1 MQHYCSTGKE
11 LVCTI
16 YYTSKELGAHP
27 HNLIHEQRI
36 TIVGPS
42 NIILVNLTVP
52 QKDARHSSSEGG
64 GRTGPSRHGQEQ

>member
-11 LVCTI
+11 LVGTI

-42 NIILVNLTVP
+42 NHNTR
-52 QKDARHSSSEGG
+52 QFDRSTERCQA
-64 GRTGPSRHGQEQ
+64 